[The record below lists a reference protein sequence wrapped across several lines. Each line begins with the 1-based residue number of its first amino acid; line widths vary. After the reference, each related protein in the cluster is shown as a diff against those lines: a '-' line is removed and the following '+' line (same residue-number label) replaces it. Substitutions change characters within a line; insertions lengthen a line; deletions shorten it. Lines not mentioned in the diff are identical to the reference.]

1 MGKMQMQT
9 KDATW
14 YALAGLFIAVAF
26 LPILK
31 ASAPQYFRSED
42 GFEVKLC
49 ASGKC

>member
-1 MGKMQMQT
+1 MAKQQM

-31 ASAPQYFRSED
+31 ASSPQYFRTEE
-42 GFEVKLC
+42 GFEVNTC